1 MPYRSD
7 DSLGKRVIE
16 RGVHVMIEM
25 IGYLG
30 SILVL
35 VSMLMSS
42 VVKLRV
48 INTIGSGIFAAYA
61 LMIHSYPTALM
72 NGALVGINIYN
83 LVRLNQRDQAY
94 DLVEG
99 ARGDG
104 LLRYLLDYYRED
116 IQTYFP
122 DFPADSGADRAYIV
136 CCKGNPAGVLL
147 GTDNGQ
153 GTLQVLLDYSTPTYR
168 DCSIGAYLYSKLP
181 SRGVH
186 TLVFAGAAAQAHAAY
201 LTKMGFAREN
211 GAYIK
216 RLG

>member
-1 MPYRSD
+1 
-7 DSLGKRVIE
+7 
-16 RGVHVMIEM
+16 MIEM

-30 SILVL
+30 SALVV

-72 NGALVGINIYN
+72 NGFLIGINVYN
-83 LVRLNQRDQAY
+83 LIKLTQIDRNY

-99 ARGDG
+99 AQGES

-116 IQTYFP
+116 IRTYFP
-122 DFPADSGADRAYIV
+122 DFSAGNGADRVYVV
-136 CCKGNPAGVLL
+136 CCNGNPAGVLL

-153 GTLQVLLDYSTPTYR
+153 GTLRVLLDYSTPTYR

-181 SRGVH
+181 SKGVH
-186 TLVFAGAAAQAHAAY
+186 TLVFAGKETKAHAAY
-201 LTKMGFAREN
+201 LTKMGFVKEN
-211 GAYIK
+211 GAYTK
-216 RLG
+216 SLN

>member
-1 MPYRSD
+1 M
-7 DSLGKRVIE
+7 V
-16 RGVHVMIEM
+16 EM

-30 SILVL
+30 SILVV

-72 NGALVGINIYN
+72 NGFLIGINIYN
-83 LVRLNQRDQAY
+83 LLKLTRKDRSY

-99 ARGDG
+99 AEGEG

-116 IQTYFP
+116 IRLYFP
-122 DFPADSGADRAYIV
+122 DFSADSGANRVYLV
-136 CCKGNPAGVLL
+136 CCNGNPAGVLL
-147 GTDNGQ
+147 GTDDGQ

-181 SRGVH
+181 SKGIH
-186 TLVFAGAAAQAHAAY
+186 TLIFAGQETQTHAAY
-201 LTKMGFAREN
+201 LTKMGFVKEN
-211 GAYIK
+211 GVYRK
-216 RLG
+216 RLN